1 MFIGIIY
8 VYLFVLLCNLL
19 LLSSSSTP
27 NIVRNTII
35 YIYLLYSFGKHVD
48 IYYNIHVYKVTTS
61 LSMPLQPC
69 IDRTILCQ
77 IPLII
82 TRNHFHVLNNYII
95 VYLL

>member
-1 MFIGIIY
+1 MFIVIIF

-19 LLSSSSTP
+19 LLSSLSTP
-27 NIVRNTII
+27 NIVRNTIV

-48 IYYNIHVYKVTTS
+48 IYYDIHYVYQVTTS
-61 LSMPLQPC
+61 LSMPL
-69 IDRTILCQ
+69 DRPILCQ
-77 IPLII
+77 ILLII